1 MISTGVTPDVVDAF
15 VVKQCALNGL
25 DEKTAALLKAS
36 IFPTQPASFNVP
48 NLQAKVW
55 NAIRF

>member
-25 DEKTAALLKAS
+25 DERTAALLKAS
-36 IFPTQPASFNVP
+36 IFPTQPR
-48 NLQAKVW
+48 
-55 NAIRF
+55 II